1 MNIEQEI
8 FELKKRIEA
17 LEQMLSINQPVEA
30 DQTAKRD
37 KTRYMFENKIYPKN
51 RLVLAIVKKYV
62 ENNNPTFGELQRV
75 FDKSLQG
82 SLNVVDTIENIEKIK
97 DASKRYFLNDLIT
110 LKDKTQI
117 AVCTQWGI
125 FNIPKFVMQAK
136 SLGFDIVTIQ

>member
-17 LEQMLSINQPVEA
+17 LEQMLSIKQPVEA

-62 ENNNPTFGELQRV
+62 ENNNPTFDELQSV

>member
-17 LEQMLSINQPVEA
+17 LEQMLSIKQPVEA